1 MENLKA
7 IELKMRNAGLRCAAV
22 RSFRQNYL
30 SLVSGETG
38 LIPERTISP
47 VDSLPRLDELQQELA
62 PKKIAELISQTVVIK
77 LNGGLGTSMGLNRP
91 KSIISVKSGWNF
103 LDFTVRQILHL
114 RKKYHAPLR
123 LLLLNSF
130 NTSKDTL
137 EHLQNYPSLAT
148 DLPVEFIQ
156 SKAPKLRAD
165 SLMPVEWPAN
175 PELEWCPPG
184 HGDIYP
190 TLLDTGLLDKF
201 EQLGIKHLFISNADN
216 LGANLDLNLLNYF
229 VTARLPFLMEVA
241 ERTPSDKKGGHL
253 ARKTAGGWLL
263 LRESAQCP
271 ENDEQAF
278 QDIAKHR
285 FFNTNNIWV
294 SVAALRKQLDAN
306 GGTLPLPLIRNI
318 KTADPKDKQSPKVYQ
333 LETAMG
339 AAIQLFEGAGAI
351 VVDRRRFAPVKTTA
365 DLLALRSDAYVINE
379 DFTLALNASRNGI
392 PPKIDLD
399 EEHYKIMS
407 KFEEAFAQ
415 AVPSLLAADK
425 LSVKGPVSCDKNVRV
440 AGSVAVQNS
449 SPERK
454 LWPAGNYQDRQVVL

>member
-1 MENLKA
+1 METLKA

-38 LIPERTISP
+38 LIPESGISP
-47 VDSLPRLDELQQELA
+47 VESLPRLDDLQQELA
-62 PKKIAELISQTVVIK
+62 PERIAELISRTAVIK
-77 LNGGLGTSMGLNRP
+77 LNGGLGTSMGLDKP
-91 KSIISVKSGWNF
+91 KSVISVKNGLNF
-103 LDFTVRQILHL
+103 LDFTVKQILHL
-114 RKKYHAPLR
+114 REKYNAPLR

-130 NTSKDTL
+130 NTSEDTL
-137 EHLQNYPSLAT
+137 EHLKNYPALAT

-165 SLMPVEWPAN
+165 TLSAIEWPEN

-201 EQLGIKHLFISNADN
+201 EQLGIEHLFISNADN

-229 VTARLPFLMEVA
+229 VDSGLPFLMEVA

-271 ENDEQAF
+271 EEDESAF
-278 QDIAKHR
+278 QDISKHR

-294 SVAALRKQLDAN
+294 DVAALRKQLDAN
-306 GGTLPLPLIRNI
+306 GGMLPLPLIRNI
-318 KTADPKDKQSPKVYQ
+318 KTVDPKEKKSPKVYQ

-339 AAIQLFEGAGAI
+339 AAIQLFDGAGAI
-351 VVDRRRFAPVKTTA
+351 VVSRRRFAPVKTTA
-365 DLLALRSDAYVINE
+365 DLLALRSDAYVINQ

-399 EEHYKIMS
+399 EEHYKIMG
-407 KFEEAFAQ
+407 KFEQAFGVN
-415 AVPSLLAADK
+415 VPSLLAADK
-425 LSVKGPVSCDKNVRV
+425 LSVKGPVLCDANVRV
-440 AGSVAVQNS
+440 EGAVEVTN
-449 SPERK
+449 PDANRK
-454 LWPAGNYQDRQVVL
+454 SWPAGHYKDQSVVL